1 MLGDVG
7 VGTAVGGGRG
17 ARRGDGAG
25 DAALDAA
32 LAVFPNLKY
41 AKTHNPTQRMAPI
54 GPA

>member
-7 VGTAVGGGRG
+7 VGTAVGDGRG

-32 LAVFPNLKY
+32 LAVFTVSLLK
-41 AKTHNPTQRMAPI
+41 KILVRLNICHHVMC
-54 GPA
+54 